1 MSEKIPSED
10 KIASSKNGQRICS
23 VDIQGSEA
31 LFCLLS
37 MDRGLMSTHD
47 CRATRLALTS
57 SETGKVRHFQNTFK
71 KLMQDYQVTTVVIRE
86 RPKKGK
92 FAGGADG
99 FKIET
104 AIQLID
110 NLHVELVSSQAIKE
124 QLKHTPLLI
133 DTREVGLKK
142 FQETAFQTG
151 FAWLNLSS

>member
-1 MSEKIPSED
+1 
-10 KIASSKNGQRICS
+10 
-23 VDIQGSEA
+23 
-31 LFCLLS
+31 
-37 MDRGLMSTHD
+37 
-47 CRATRLALTS
+47 
-57 SETGKVRHFQNTFK
+57 
-71 KLMQDYQVTTVVIRE
+71 MQDYQVTTVVIRE

-110 NLHVELVSSQAIKE
+110 NLHVELVSSQTIKE